1 VSDQIRIIGPAD
13 RRLKIL
19 CAFGEHNYGDAA
31 RGEGPEHAAFLPAL
45 RNLGHEVRLL
55 ETWNRSAYSD
65 LAALNTALLNAV
77 EAFRPDLLL
86 TVQMNYEI
94 WLETLEL
101 IRARGDVIT
110 LSWATDDSWKYRE
123 VSRFIAGSYDAM
135 ATTYEHVVRQYH
147 ADGYDHVFVTQWA
160 AVSDLLQEPLN
171 AERCRYPV
179 SFVGTAHGQRAQWV
193 EFLRAHGIDV
203 VCFGYGWPNGP
214 VAAQDIRRIIRES
227 QISLNFANSRGENQI
242 KSRMFEV
249 PGAGGFL
256 LTESARSLE
265 RFYRPGH
272 EIAVYDG
279 LEDLMAKINHYL
291 ANPHERDRLAKAGF
305 KRTREEHTYEQ
316 RFMALLN
323 FALSTS
329 QIAPHPIPTSSFE
342 EAVADY
348 RLTPFLRILRD
359 ALKQIGVLAHGKERG
374 PRAARRLVYELSWRL
389 AGRQTFTA
397 KGWPGRM
404 FPHD

>member
-1 VSDQIRIIGPAD
+1 MIAAAD

-19 CAFGEHNYGDAA
+19 CAFGENNYGVVA
-31 RGEGPEHAAFLPAL
+31 RGASPEYVAFLPAL
-45 RNLGHEVRLL
+45 RNLGHEVRLV
-55 ETWNRSAYSD
+55 ETWNRRAYSD
-65 LAALNTALLNAV
+65 LAALNAALLDAV

-123 VSRFIAGSYDAM
+123 VSRFIAGSYDTM
-135 ATTYEHVVRQYH
+135 ATTYDHVVKQYH
-147 ADGYDHVFVTQWA
+147 ADGFDHVIATQWA
-160 AVSDLLQEPLN
+160 AVSDLLHEPLG

-179 SFVGTAHGQRAQWV
+179 SFVGSAHGQRPQWV
-193 EFLRAHGIDV
+193 ESLRAHGIDV

-214 VAAQDIRRIIRES
+214 VAAQDIPRIIRES
-227 QISLNFANSRGENQI
+227 RISLNFANSQGENQI
-242 KSRMFEV
+242 KARMFEV

-265 RFYRPGH
+265 RYYRPNH
-272 EIAVYDG
+272 EIAVYAG
-279 LEDLMAKINHYL
+279 LDDLVTKIHHYL
-291 ANPHERDRLAKAGF
+291 ANPRERDQIAQAGF
-305 KRTREEHTYEQ
+305 NRTLREHTYEH
-316 RFMALLN
+316 RFMRVLN
-323 FALSTS
+323 FALSNS
-329 QIAPHPIPTSSFE
+329 RAAPHQIPTSTFE
-342 EAVADY
+342 EAVAGH
-348 RLTPFLRILRD
+348 RLTPFLRNIRY
-359 ALKQIGVLAHGKERG
+359 ALKKIGVLAYGKERG

-389 AGRQTFTA
+389 AGRQTYTA